1 MMIPEILIGQ
11 ILAIIAAI
19 TYAENSI
26 VYSYLGKKVTIRAS
40 VHVRLW
46 IAVPIIIIMAFV
58 MEGNFFIQATAS
70 NWMILLLSGL
80 LGYFFC
86 DSLLFWAFTNIGPR
100 EGMVIMTLNPII
112 TTLLSYLFFKE
123 VLTVLQLFAIIITI
137 TGIIILILNHNK
149 EYDITKKKNQIKGTI
164 FAFLAAIFQAV
175 SNLLAKSA
183 LSNLGPVSTNS
194 IRMIGGLIGAVIFAL
209 FIRKEFK
216 NDFLVFKNKK
226 YFSLLLFAT
235 ITGPVIGMSLLL
247 TSFNYSPVGLV
258 TAIVQISP
266 IFILIYELIF
276 LKKRI
281 KSLEILGTLISVA
294 GVAMMFL

>member
-1 MMIPEILIGQ
+1 
-11 ILAIIAAI
+11 
-19 TYAENSI
+19 
-26 VYSYLGKKVTIRAS
+26 
-40 VHVRLW
+40 
-46 IAVPIIIIMAFV
+46 MALV
-58 MEGNFFIQATAS
+58 MEGNFFTQATAS
-70 NWMILLLSGL
+70 NWIILLLSGL